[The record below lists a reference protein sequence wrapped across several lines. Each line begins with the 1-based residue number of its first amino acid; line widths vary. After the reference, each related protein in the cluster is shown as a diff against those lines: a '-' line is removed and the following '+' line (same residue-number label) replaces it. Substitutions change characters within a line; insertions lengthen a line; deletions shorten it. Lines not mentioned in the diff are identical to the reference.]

1 MELKQFPSNLYGL
14 QIHLVGAKGTGMTAL
29 AEILHSRG
37 ALLTGS
43 DVPDVFYTDSIL
55 RALNV
60 KLFENFDAKH
70 IPDACDLVIYS
81 AAYSRDANPELKAA
95 AAHNIPIYSYP
106 EVLGA
111 LSLHSTSAGIA
122 GVHGKTTTTALTG
135 ILMEALSMP
144 ATVLAGSA
152 ISNFNNR
159 CTLIQGDTYF
169 IAETCE
175 YRKHFLNFKPSWI
188 VLTSVESDHQDYF
201 PTYESIRDA
210 FVEYVLSLPSGGTL
224 IFCADEKGATEVADI
239 ALQQRK
245 DINFVEYGFSAQG
258 KWKIRSLRT
267 LAGTNTFI
275 TGNYPVDISLH
286 VPGQHLVLD
295 AVAALA
301 LADSIFKAETSRDI
315 EPHEWKI
322 MANALSSFR
331 GSKRR
336 SEVVGEYGGILIID
350 DYGHHPTAIAATIEG
365 IKKFWP
371 HRRLVVDFM
380 SHTYTRTIALQ
391 DAFVAALDQA
401 DAVVMH
407 KIYASAREQPVQDFD
422 GQKLFQKLCER
433 RKDLDLLV
441 PDDSHLAATS
451 IGHGESTLRARTGFA
466 LYTEEPLDALP
477 MLEEKLKPGDI
488 FLTMGAGDNW
498 KLGRALAELLENK
511 KAIKHGPERK
521 HTE

>member
-1 MELKQFPSNLYGL
+1 
-14 QIHLVGAKGTGMTAL
+14 
-29 AEILHSRG
+29 
-37 ALLTGS
+37 
-43 DVPDVFYTDSIL
+43 
-55 RALNV
+55 V

-159 CTLIQGDTYF
+159 LYPYSGRYLLSLQ
-169 IAETCE
+169 
-175 YRKHFLNFKPSWI
+175 KHASTANIFSISSLPG
-188 VLTSVESDHQDYF
+188 LCLLLLESDHQDYF

-315 EPHEWKI
+315 EPHEWK
-322 MANALSSFR
+322 
-331 GSKRR
+331 
-336 SEVVGEYGGILIID
+336 
-350 DYGHHPTAIAATIEG
+350 
-365 IKKFWP
+365 
-371 HRRLVVDFM
+371 
-380 SHTYTRTIALQ
+380 
-391 DAFVAALDQA
+391 
-401 DAVVMH
+401 
-407 KIYASAREQPVQDFD
+407 
-422 GQKLFQKLCER
+422 
-433 RKDLDLLV
+433 
-441 PDDSHLAATS
+441 
-451 IGHGESTLRARTGFA
+451 
-466 LYTEEPLDALP
+466 
-477 MLEEKLKPGDI
+477 
-488 FLTMGAGDNW
+488 
-498 KLGRALAELLENK
+498 
-511 KAIKHGPERK
+511 
-521 HTE
+521 

>member
-1 MELKQFPSNLYGL
+1 MEMKQFPSELNGL
-14 QIHLVGAKGTGMTAL
+14 KIHLVGAKGTGMTAL

-37 ALLTGS
+37 AILTGS

-55 RALNV
+55 RGLNV
-60 KLFENFDAKH
+60 KLFELFDAKN
-70 IPDACDLVIYS
+70 IPDACDLVIHS

-95 AAHNIPIYSYP
+95 AARKIPIYSYP

-111 LSLHSTSAGIA
+111 LSLHSASAGIA

-135 ILMEALSMP
+135 ILMEALSIP

-159 CTLIQGDTYF
+159 CTLIRGNTYF

-188 VLTSVESDHQDYF
+188 ILTSVESDHQDYF

-224 IFCADEKGATEVADI
+224 IYCADEKGATEVADI
-239 ALQQRK
+239 VLQQRK

-258 KWKIRSLRT
+258 KWKIRSFQT
-267 LAGTNTFI
+267 LPGVTIFT
-275 TGNYPVDISLH
+275 TGNYPMEISLH
-286 VPGQHLVLD
+286 VPGRHLVLD

-301 LADSIFKAETSRDI
+301 LTDLIFKTETSRDI
-315 EPHEWKI
+315 EPHEWEK
-322 MANALSSFR
+322 MATALSSFR

-336 SEVVGEYGGILIID
+336 SEVVGEYGGILIVD

-380 SHTYTRTIALQ
+380 SHTYSRTIALQ
-391 DAFVAALDQA
+391 DDFVAALDQA

-407 KIYASAREQPVQDFD
+407 KIYASAREKPIQGFD
-422 GQKLFQKLCER
+422 GLKLFQKLCER
-433 RKDLDLLV
+433 RKDLSLIE
-441 PDDSHLAATS
+441 PDEDRSMTAS
-451 IGHGESTLRARTGFA
+451 IGSDKNTSRARTGFA
-466 LYTEEPLDALP
+466 LYTEEPLDSLP
-477 MLEEKLKPGDI
+477 MLKKTLMPGDI

-498 KLGRALAELLENK
+498 KLGSALAEALKNSESN
-511 KAIKHGPERK
+511 
-521 HTE
+521 